1 MIIINILLIINI
13 ITLPAII
20 IQLNDHHQYLHHQHH
35 HPHIPH
41 HHIQLHEQ
49 YRPHIT
55 AWLHN

>member
-20 IQLNDHHQYLHHQHH
+20 IQLNDHHQYLHH
-35 HPHIPH
+35 PHIPH

-49 YRPHIT
+49 YQPHIT